1 MSDKNVF
8 LVCGEDDYLVGA
20 KAKELVDG
28 IIPAAE
34 QVTSLEVVEGN
45 AGNASEV
52 AECVSKCKAALSSGG
67 LFSERKCLWL
77 RDVSFVGG
85 GRAGQSATAKEAVKG
100 LVDFLKEGLVSESFL
115 VVSSGKPD
123 KRSAFYKFFGSK
135 GEVFEFGAAKTYEQE
150 KEAAA
155 FASARMRDMGLKM
168 DSDAVGYFVEKV
180 GVSSRLL
187 DSELNKL
194 SLYVGERTSVTVA
207 DVEAVTSSTR
217 TSIAW
222 DLSDAFGEKDLVRT
236 LKVLRRLL
244 YQNESEVGIIISL
257 QQRIRDLMIYREAL
271 DRGWMRQGGRWYEW
285 TAVPPEAEEF
295 FSSVMKSDPRKTH
308 PFRANLL
315 ACQAAKFS
323 LPELR
328 AMLKISVKSHER
340 LVSSSESKESIL
352 ETLIVRLLRNRKKV
366 ARR

>member
-8 LVCGEDDYLVGA
+8 LVCGEDDYLVGV
-20 KAKELVDG
+20 KAKELADK
-28 IIPAAE
+28 IIPADE
-34 QVTSLEVVEGN
+34 QLTSLEVIEGN
-45 AGNASEV
+45 AANAAEV
-52 AECVSKCKAALSSGG
+52 AECVGRCKAALSSGG
-67 LFSERKCLWL
+67 LFSERKCVWL

-85 GRAGQSATAKEAVKG
+85 GRAGQSSGAKEAVSG
-100 LVDFLKEGLVSESFL
+100 LVDLLKRGLVEESFL
-115 VVSSGKPD
+115 IVSSGKPD
-123 KRSAFYKFFGSK
+123 KRSAFYKFFKSN
-135 GEVFEFGAAKTYEQE
+135 GEIFEFAAAKTYEQE
-150 KEAAA
+150 KDAAA
-155 FASARMRDMGLKM
+155 FTSSRMRDLGLSM
-168 DSDAVGYFVEKV
+168 NSDAIGCFVEKV
-180 GVSSRLL
+180 GTASRLL
-187 DSELNKL
+187 DSELTKL
-194 SLYVGERTSVTVA
+194 SLYVGDRTNVTVA
-207 DVEAVTSSTR
+207 DVEAVTSSSR

-271 DRGWMRQGGRWYEW
+271 DRGWVRQGGRWYEW
-285 TAVPPEAEEF
+285 GQVSPEAEAF
-295 FSSVMKSDPRKTH
+295 FSGAMKSDPRKTH

-340 LVSSSESKESIL
+340 LVSSSESKESVL